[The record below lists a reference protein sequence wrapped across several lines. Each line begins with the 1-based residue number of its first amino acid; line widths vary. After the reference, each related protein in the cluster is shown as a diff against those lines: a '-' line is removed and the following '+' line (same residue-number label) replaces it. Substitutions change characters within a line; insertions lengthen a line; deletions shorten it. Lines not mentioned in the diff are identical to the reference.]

1 MDRSTP
7 YRIGLTGNIATGKT
21 TVGRMLVELGAE
33 LIDADR
39 VAHSVMVPGGPAYAA
54 VVRAFGPEIL
64 TPEGDIDR
72 AQLGDIVFSDPAAL
86 ARLEALVHP
95 PTLAEIERRVAASD
109 APVVVV
115 EAIKLL
121 ESGTAGAYDAI
132 WVATCSYDTQLA
144 RLVENRGMRPA
155 EARRRIAAQPP
166 PAEKIARA
174 DVVIDTDVPLA
185 QTRAQV
191 TAAWR
196 RIHRRIGTRNL

>member
-1 MDRSTP
+1 MDCTGP

-39 VAHSVMVPGGPAYAA
+39 VAHSVMVPGGSAYDA
-54 VVRAFGPEIL
+54 VVRAFGSEIL

-72 AQLGDIVFSDPAAL
+72 GRLGDIVFSDPAAL
-86 ARLEALVHP
+86 VRLEALVHP

-132 WVATCSYDTQLA
+132 WVTTCSRDTQRA
-144 RLVENRGMRPA
+144 RLMENRGLSSE

-166 PAEKIARA
+166 PEEKIAQA

-191 TAAWR
+191 VAAWR
-196 RIHRRIGTRNL
+196 RIPPVL